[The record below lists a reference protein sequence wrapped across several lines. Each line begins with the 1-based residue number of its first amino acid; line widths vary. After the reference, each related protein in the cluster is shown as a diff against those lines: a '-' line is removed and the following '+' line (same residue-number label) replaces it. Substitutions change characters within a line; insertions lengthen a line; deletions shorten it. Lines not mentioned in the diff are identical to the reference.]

1 MVSQGLQDLA
11 LDAAKACVL
20 AYGVRRTT
28 LTDVA
33 RRAGVS
39 RMSIY
44 RRWPDVGS
52 LVADL
57 MSREWHEVIVAEP
70 ATIEGILT
78 VARRLREHPLLRK
91 IIEADPETLLPYI
104 LDRRGTSQQEILVFL
119 TEGLRIGQVRGQVRA
134 GDAGRMARAVL
145 LTVQS
150 FVLSA
155 PIAVDLTFSQA
166 DLDYELRDL
175 LNRYLTE

>member
-1 MVSQGLQDLA
+1 MVSLRDAA
-11 LDAAKACVL
+11 LDAARDCVL

-44 RRWPDVGS
+44 RRWPDVTT

-57 MSREWHEVIVAEP
+57 MSREWHEVIVSAP
-70 ATIEGILT
+70 PTIDNIVT

-91 IIEADPETLLPYI
+91 ICEADPETLLPYV
-104 LDRRGTSQQEILVFL
+104 LSRRGTSQQEMLTFL
-119 TEGLRIGQVRGQVRA
+119 EEALRA
-134 GDAGRMARAVL
+134 GQEAGAVRSGDPGNLARAVL

-155 PIAVDLTFSQA
+155 PVALDESFSDD
-166 DLDYELRDL
+166 DLDHELRAL
-175 LNRYLTE
+175 LTRYLTS

>member
-1 MVSQGLQDLA
+1 MSLRDAA
-11 LDAAKACVL
+11 LDAARDCVL

-44 RRWPDVGS
+44 RRWPDVS
-52 LVADL
+52 TLVADL
-57 MSREWHEVIVAEP
+57 MSREWHDVITALPPTVP
-70 ATIEGILT
+70 NIVT
-78 VARRLREHPLLRK
+78 VAGALRAHPLLRK

-104 LDRRGTSQQEILVFL
+104 LDRRGTSQQEMLTFL
-119 TEGLRIGQVRGQVRA
+119 TAALAAGQELGQVRA
-134 GDAGRMARAVL
+134 GNPSLMAKAVL

-155 PIAVDLTFSQA
+155 PIALDPNCTES
-166 DLDYELRDL
+166 DLDAELTTL
-175 LNRYLTE
+175 LTRYLT